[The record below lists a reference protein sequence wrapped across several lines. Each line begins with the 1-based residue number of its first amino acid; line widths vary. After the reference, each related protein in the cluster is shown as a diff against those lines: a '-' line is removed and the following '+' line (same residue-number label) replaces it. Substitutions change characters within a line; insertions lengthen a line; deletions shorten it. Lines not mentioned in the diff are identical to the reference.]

1 MANYKKISTV
11 TVTGSSTASIQFASI
26 SGTYKH
32 LLLKASA
39 RGTAATDWFR
49 IKLNG
54 TGSYDARYGFFT
66 QGGTTEG
73 DLQSSVANPLC
84 ATLTDSSQLMA
95 DLFGVAEIY
104 IMDYTNTSYGK
115 TIICTS
121 GEATDSATSN
131 SRTAMW
137 DIASNVTGAV
147 TQIDLEPQAGSFAV
161 NSIFTLYGLEG

>member
-1 MANYKKISTV
+1 MANYKKIFTT
-11 TVTGSSTASIQFASI
+11 TVTGSAVPNIQFTNI
-26 SGTYKH
+26 PNIYKH

-39 RGTAATDWFR
+39 RGTAGTDWLR

-54 TGSYDARYGFFT
+54 TGSYNARYGFFA
-66 QGGTTEG
+66 QGGSNECDIQT
-73 DLQSSVANPLC
+73 SVAYPLC

-104 IMDYTNTSYGK
+104 IMDYANTSYAK
-115 TIICTS
+115 TMLCTS
-121 GEATDSATSN
+121 GEATDSTTNN